1 MSALRLSASE
11 AVERS
16 GGAVGVVGRVL
27 GDVPKRP
34 KNLSESFSYIYLS
47 QFRADTFIGGGLP
60 ACNMAQETITPEAQ
74 TPTTLVVEE
83 TVVFPALEAIAK
95 KVSKTSADDARTI
108 LGEDSVTDFAFNG
121 TLTVGSQT
129 AIIDE
134 TGTIEIGASHV
145 RSQTGKVPS
154 NAKDLV
160 FYSLLG
166 ALRPAAQK
174 LVLDAVEGRMNG
186 TMSNDEA
193 GAQILA
199 GFNLSPEAM
208 SAGKKALAERRLATK
223 QTVKAP
229 VKVHLDA

>member
-1 MSALRLSASE
+1 
-11 AVERS
+11 
-16 GGAVGVVGRVL
+16 
-27 GDVPKRP
+27 
-34 KNLSESFSYIYLS
+34 
-47 QFRADTFIGGGLP
+47 
-60 ACNMAQETITPEAQ
+60 MAQETITPEAQ

-95 KVSKTSADDARTI
+95 KVSKTSTDDARTI

-134 TGTIEIGASHV
+134 TGTIEVGASHV
-145 RSQTGKVPS
+145 RSQTGKVPQ
-154 NAKDLV
+154 NAKDVV

-186 TMSNDEA
+186 TMTNDEA
-193 GAQILA
+193 GAQILE
-199 GFNLSPEAM
+199 GFNLSPQAIE
-208 SAGKKALAERRLATK
+208 AGKKALAERPLATK